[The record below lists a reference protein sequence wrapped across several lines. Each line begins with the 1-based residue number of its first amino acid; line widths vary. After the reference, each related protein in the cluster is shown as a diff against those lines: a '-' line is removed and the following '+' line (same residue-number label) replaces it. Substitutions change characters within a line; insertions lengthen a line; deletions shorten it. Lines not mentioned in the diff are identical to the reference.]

1 MLFLQSNDN
10 MELTSSLESERHA
23 NRDIGQ
29 RLSDTTM
36 ELAEFKQVVCFSSIV
51 IFVCGYPRGFRMRPL
66 NIFFRSNKQK
76 KGGGGGGVKRF
87 EKREIGKKGERQ
99 FEEGNVQTMFS
110 FKMM

>member
-1 MLFLQSNDN
+1 

-36 ELAEFKQVVCFSSIV
+36 ELAEAKQVVCFSSIV

-66 NIFFRSNKQK
+66 NMFFARTSR
-76 KGGGGGGVKRF
+76 KGRGEGVAF
-87 EKREIGKKGERQ
+87 
-99 FEEGNVQTMFS
+99 
-110 FKMM
+110 